1 MYYYVLLVISSIDIF
16 LIIIRNPGRNY
27 KVLRSIS
34 PILLMANE
42 DQIENGRKLIDSEIT
57 NVNLNSSL
65 IESNGCASCHVLFKL
80 VEVLSLNESDAGDLL
95 SQVLYENPE
104 LNERFIEMMEKIHM
118 KERLMG
124 VQFSIKSREA
134 KNRYIDANIK
144 NVISELSIDIKNYGL
159 ELVLRKLLLSLISVQ
174 LAQNIGVD
182 HHAATEEL
190 YYYMKKSDN
199 TNEVVNEFISK
210 LSASYLK

>member
-1 MYYYVLLVISSIDIF
+1 MYVLLVISSYYIF
-16 LIIIRNPGRNY
+16 LIIIRNPNRNY
-27 KVLRSIS
+27 RVLRSIS

-42 DQIENGRKLIDSEIT
+42 DQIENGKKIIDSEIT
-57 NVNLNSSL
+57 KVILNSSL
-65 IESNGCASCHVLFKL
+65 IESGGCASCHVLFKL
-80 VEVLSLNESDAGDLL
+80 VDALSLNESDAGDLL

-104 LNERFIEMMEKIHM
+104 LNEKFIEMIEKIHM

-134 KNRYIDANIK
+134 KDRYVDANIK

-190 YYYMKKSDN
+190 YYYMKKSEN

-210 LSASYLK
+210 LSARYLK

>member
-1 MYYYVLLVISSIDIF
+1 
-16 LIIIRNPGRNY
+16 
-27 KVLRSIS
+27 
-34 PILLMANE
+34 MANE
-42 DQIENGRKLIDSEIT
+42 DQVENGKKIIDSEIT
-57 NVNLNSSL
+57 KVILNSSL
-65 IESNGCASCHVLFKL
+65 IESGGCASCHVLFEL
-80 VEVLSLNESDAGDLL
+80 VDALSLNESDAGDLL

-104 LNERFIEMMEKIHM
+104 LNERFIEMIEKIHM
-118 KERLMG
+118 KEGLMG

-134 KNRYIDANIK
+134 KDRYVDSNIK

-159 ELVLRKLLLSLISVQ
+159 ELVVRKLLLSLISVQ

-190 YYYMKKSDN
+190 YYYMKKSEN

-210 LSASYLK
+210 LSVRYLK

>member
-1 MYYYVLLVISSIDIF
+1 MSFF
-16 LIIIRNPGRNY
+16 LIIIRNPSRNY

-34 PILLMANE
+34 SILLMDNE
-42 DQIENGRKLIDSEIT
+42 DQIENGKKIIDSEIT
-57 NVNLNSSL
+57 KVILNSSL
-65 IESNGCASCHVLFKL
+65 IESGGCASCHVLFKL
-80 VEVLSLNESDAGDLL
+80 VDALSLNESDAGDLL

-104 LNERFIEMMEKIHM
+104 LNEKFIEMIEKIHM

-134 KNRYIDANIK
+134 KDRYVDANIK

-159 ELVLRKLLLSLISVQ
+159 ELVVRKLLLSLISVQ

-190 YYYMKKSDN
+190 YYYMKKSEN

-210 LSASYLK
+210 LSARYLK

>member
-1 MYYYVLLVISSIDIF
+1 
-16 LIIIRNPGRNY
+16 
-27 KVLRSIS
+27 
-34 PILLMANE
+34 MANE

-144 NVISELSIDIKNYGL
+144 NVISELSIDI
-159 ELVLRKLLLSLISVQ
+159 ELVVRKLLLSLISVQ

-190 YYYMKKSDN
+190 YYYMKKSEN

-210 LSASYLK
+210 LTASHLK